1 MDIWNIARIAD
12 RLEAVDI
19 AIDREATSLARWIW
33 SDILAL
39 PLHADVELNPEKQ
52 QLLSSTFERLLNGEP
67 VQYIAG
73 YAWFYG
79 MSFRVNPQ
87 VLIPRPET
95 EELVEWILADNRTSG
110 KKEIQILDI
119 GTGSGCIA
127 IVLKK
132 RLGEQAT
139 VTAIDISEGAL
150 EVAQLNSRQLNSQID
165 FKLRDVL
172 SFGLSGLGL
181 FDIIVSN
188 PPYISKEIAGQDII
202 HRLKYEPEV
211 ALYPPD
217 HDPDLFYRL
226 ISEQAGDSLKPGGSC
241 YLEINE
247 FRTKEIVGYFNRKVW
262 TKPEVRIDMQGMP
275 RMLKTQKI
283 SGE

>member
-12 RLEAVDI
+12 RLEEADI

-33 SDILAL
+33 TDILAF
-39 PLHADVELNPEKQ
+39 PLQAEFELNTDKQ
-52 QLLSSTFERLLNGEP
+52 QLLSATFERLLNGEP

-73 YAWFYG
+73 YGWFYG
-79 MSFRVNPQ
+79 LQFHVNQQ

-95 EELVEWILADNRTSG
+95 EELVEWILADSKVSV
-110 KKEIQILDI
+110 KKDIQILDI

-132 RLGEQAT
+132 RLGDRAN

-150 EVAQLNSRQLNSQID
+150 EVARLNSKQLNSQVD
-165 FKLRDVL
+165 FVLRDVI
-172 SFGLSGLGL
+172 SMGLTGLGL
-181 FDIIVSN
+181 FDIVVSN
-188 PPYISKEIAGQDII
+188 PPYISKEIAGQDIVR
-202 HRLKYEPEV
+202 RLKYEPEV
-211 ALYPPD
+211 ALYPPGQ
-217 HDPDLFYRL
+217 DPDLFYRY
-226 ISEQAGDSLKPGGSC
+226 ISEHAGNVLKPDGCC

-247 FRTKEIVGYFNRKVW
+247 FRTPEIVSYFNRKEW
-262 TKPEVRIDMQGMP
+262 TEPEVRIDLQGLP

-283 SGE
+283 SE

>member
-12 RLEAVDI
+12 RLEEANI

-39 PLHADVELNPEKQ
+39 PLQADLELNIDKQ
-52 QLLSSTFERLLNGEP
+52 QLLSTTFERLMNGEP

-73 YAWFYG
+73 YGWFYG
-79 MSFRVNPQ
+79 MQFHVNPQ

-95 EELVEWILADNRTSG
+95 EELVEWILTDTRTSG

-132 RLGEQAT
+132 RLGDRAN

-150 EVAQLNSRQLNSQID
+150 EVARRNSKQLDSQID
-165 FKLRDVL
+165 FIQRDVL
-172 SFGLSGLGL
+172 SLGLTGLGQ
-181 FDIIVSN
+181 FDIVVSN
-188 PPYISKEIAGQDII
+188 PPYISKEIAGREIV

-211 ALYPPD
+211 ALYPPG
-217 HDPDLFYRL
+217 HDPDLFYKL
-226 ISEQAGDSLKPGGSC
+226 ISEQAGDALKPGGWC

-247 FRTKEIVGYFNRKVW
+247 FRTQEIVGYFNRSQW
-262 TKPEVRIDMQGMP
+262 TEPEVRIDLQGMP
-275 RMLKTQKI
+275 RMLKTQKK
-283 SGE
+283 SG

>member
-12 RLEAVDI
+12 RLEEANI

-39 PLHADVELNPEKQ
+39 PLQADLELNMDKQ
-52 QLLSSTFERLLNGEP
+52 QLLSATFERLLNGEP

-73 YAWFYG
+73 YGWFYG
-79 MSFRVNPQ
+79 MQFHVNPQ

-95 EELVEWILADNRTSG
+95 EELVEWILADTRLNG
-110 KKEIQILDI
+110 KREIQILDI

-132 RLGEQAT
+132 RLGDRAS

-150 EVAQLNSRQLNSQID
+150 EVARRNSKHHESQID
-165 FKLRDVL
+165 FKQWDVL
-172 SFGLSGLGL
+172 GLGLTGLGL
-181 FDIIVSN
+181 FDIVVSN
-188 PPYISKEIAGQDII
+188 PPYISKEIAGREIVQ
-202 HRLKYEPEV
+202 RLKYEPEV
-211 ALYPPD
+211 ALYPPG
-217 HDPDLFYRL
+217 HDPDLFYKL
-226 ISEQAGDSLKPGGSC
+226 ISEQAGDVLTSGGCC

-247 FRTKEIVGYFNRKVW
+247 FRTQQIVGYFTRKEW
-262 TKPEVRIDMQGMP
+262 TEPDVRIDLQGMP
-275 RMLKTQKI
+275 RMLKTQKK
-283 SGE
+283 SG

>member
-1 MDIWNIARIAD
+1 MDIWNIARVAD
-12 RLEAVDI
+12 RLEEADI

-39 PLHADVELNPEKQ
+39 PLHADLELSSDQQ
-52 QLLSSTFERLLNGEP
+52 QLLSATFERLLHGEP

-73 YAWFYG
+73 YGWFYG
-79 MSFRVNPQ
+79 FQFKVNPN

-95 EELVEWILADNRTSG
+95 EELVEWILADHRTSD

-132 RLGEQAT
+132 RLGDRAR

-150 EVAQLNSRQLNSQID
+150 AVAKLNSKQLDCEID
-165 FKLRDVL
+165 FVQRDVIAM
-172 SFGLSGLGL
+172 GLAGLGS
-181 FDIIVSN
+181 FDIVVSN
-188 PPYISKEIAGQDII
+188 PPYISKEIAGRDIV

-211 ALYPPD
+211 ALYPPG
-217 HDPDLFYRL
+217 HDPDLFYKL
-226 ISEQAGDSLKPGGSC
+226 ISEQAGNALIPGGNC

-247 FRTKEIVGYFNRKVW
+247 FRTREIVGYFNQKEW
-262 TKPEVRIDMQGMP
+262 TEPEVRIDLQGMP
-275 RMLKTQKI
+275 RMLKTQKK
-283 SGE
+283 SG